1 RKTVQQLAGDQKGH
15 ESPCKARAIRVGSEQ
30 MLHWPS
36 QADRCS
42 ISRSEPTDVLALVQ
56 LGRLLDRTLV
66 YDRGQVVLVLHLGLR
81 LRLENEVGPV
91 DLVRF
96 GIDRRFTEDGLALEV
111 LKRLD
116 RLLWLCTVGELNPG
130 KDGMRHA
137 VSRCWRVSGRN
148 AAALLPVGLDEG
160 LVFGIVDRP
169 VVIGA
174 DLEIFAHFR
183 IE

>member
-1 RKTVQQLAGDQKGH
+1 
-15 ESPCKARAIRVGSEQ
+15 
-30 MLHWPS
+30 
-36 QADRCS
+36 
-42 ISRSEPTDVLALVQ
+42 
-56 LGRLLDRTLV
+56 
-66 YDRGQVVLVLHLGLR
+66 
-81 LRLENEVGPV
+81 
-91 DLVRF
+91 
-96 GIDRRFTEDGLALEV
+96 RFTEDGLALEV

-183 IE
+183 IELDQLLGSRGPSHDHRLLRCKAEVIDL